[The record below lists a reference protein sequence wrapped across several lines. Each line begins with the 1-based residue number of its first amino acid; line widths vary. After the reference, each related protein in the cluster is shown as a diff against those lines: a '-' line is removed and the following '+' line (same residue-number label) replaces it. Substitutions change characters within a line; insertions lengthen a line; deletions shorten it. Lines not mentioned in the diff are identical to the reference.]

1 MTPKTDDGATLWA
14 ERTGTGDPVVLCH
27 GGPGLWDT
35 LEDVAALL
43 ADRTAV
49 YRWDQRGCGR
59 SERRGPY
66 SVAGSV
72 ADLDA
77 VRRHFGLESVTLLGH
92 SWGARLAL
100 HYALAHPER
109 VTRLVYVS
117 GTGIGPDSAW
127 HPEFASNLRSAIG
140 EDLPRWEGLRS
151 RERLTEA
158 EEREM
163 CVLQWAADFPGPD
176 RERARALAER
186 MATPWFG
193 VNSECRTEIVAET
206 RTMSEHQ
213 LHVACG
219 GLRVPVVI
227 VDGAQD
233 LRPRGAVDS
242 LEQALPD
249 VGRVTLAGAGHMP
262 WAEDPAGFVSAVA
275 PQRGRRGRGREER
288 PGGACGRG

>member
-1 MTPKTDDGATLWA
+1 MTTALKADDGATLWA
-14 ERTGTGDPVVLCH
+14 ERSGAGDPVVLCH

-43 ADRTAV
+43 AGRAAV

-117 GTGIGPDSAW
+117 GTGIGPESAW
-127 HPEFASNLRSAIG
+127 HPEFVRNLRSAIG
-140 EDLPRWEGLRS
+140 EDLPRWEELRS
-151 RERLTEA
+151 GERLTEA
-158 EEREM
+158 QEREM
-163 CVLQWAADFPGPD
+163 CVLQWAADFAGPD
-176 RERARALAER
+176 RERARVLAER

-193 VNSECRTEIVAET
+193 VNSECHAEIVAET

-233 LRPRGAVDS
+233 LRPRRAVDS
-242 LEQALPD
+242 LAQALPD

-262 WAEDPAGFVSAVA
+262 WAEDPAGFAAAVA
-275 PQRGRRGRGREER
+275 P
-288 PGGACGRG
+288 

>member
-1 MTPKTDDGATLWA
+1 MTSTLTETVRTDDGVRLWA
-14 ERTGTGDPVVLCH
+14 TRSGEADTDPLVLCH

-35 LEDVAALL
+35 LEDVAELFAER
-43 ADRTAV
+43 AAV

-66 SVAGSV
+66 SVTWSV

-77 VRRHFGLESVTLLGH
+77 VRRHFGLESMTLLGH

-117 GTGIGPDSAW
+117 GTGIDAEADWYPQYAR
-127 HPEFASNLRSAIG
+127 NLRAALG
-140 EDLPRWEGLRS
+140 DGLPRWDALRTRAS
-151 RERLTEA
+151 RTEA

-163 CVLQWAADFPGPD
+163 CVLQWSADFAGPD

-186 MATPWFG
+186 MATPWRG
-193 VNSECRTEIVAET
+193 VNFECNAAVNAEL
-206 RTMSEHQ
+206 RSHSAHQ
-213 LHVACG
+213 MRAACG
-219 GLRVPVVI
+219 VLRVPVVI

-233 LRPRGAVDS
+233 IRPREAVDS
-242 LEQALPD
+242 LERALRN
-249 VGRVTLAGAGHMP
+249 VRRVRLEGAGHMP
-262 WAEDPAGFVSAVA
+262 WAEDPEGFAEAVA
-275 PQRGRRGRGREER
+275 
-288 PGGACGRG
+288 A